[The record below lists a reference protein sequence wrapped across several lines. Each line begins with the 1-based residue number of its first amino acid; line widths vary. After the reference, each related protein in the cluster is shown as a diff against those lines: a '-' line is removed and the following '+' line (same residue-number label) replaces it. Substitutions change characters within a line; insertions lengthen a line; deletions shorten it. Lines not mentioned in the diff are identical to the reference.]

1 MHKCIQQLV
10 FGNSHDKLQDRFSN
24 TKISPYLLND
34 ACKQAVR
41 ASLDSRWS
49 HHFPVRGIIESMNP
63 TDAQESMSSKV
74 HLKGPGVY
82 CCPTASGEISI

>member
-1 MHKCIQQLV
+1 MYKCIQQLV

-24 TKISPYLLND
+24 TKISPYPLKD
-34 ACKQAVR
+34 ACKIAVR
-41 ASLDSRWS
+41 ASLDGTWS
-49 HHFPVRGIIESMNP
+49 HPFPVWGIIESMKP

-82 CCPTASGEISI
+82 YCPTASGEVSI